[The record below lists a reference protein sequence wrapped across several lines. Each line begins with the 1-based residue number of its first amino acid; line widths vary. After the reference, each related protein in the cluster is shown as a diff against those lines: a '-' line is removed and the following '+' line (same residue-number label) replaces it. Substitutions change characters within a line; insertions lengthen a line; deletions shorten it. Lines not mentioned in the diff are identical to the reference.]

1 MVIYDCKKYKAR
13 IYLQK
18 ILIKRAEKEEY
29 KMENFITASIKFEK

>member
-18 ILIKRAEKEEY
+18 ILIKREEKKGY
-29 KMENFITASIKFEK
+29 NMENL